1 MCPLYLVNREFS
13 KHDHVSFKSQ
23 VDSCVLE
30 PFKLIHSN
38 VQGSISVDSNKF
50 HSL

>member
-13 KHDHVSFKSQ
+13 KHDHESFKSE
-23 VDSCVLE
+23 VDSCVSG